1 MSEFIFIF
9 LIVVFFI
16 FKIWLLSTK
25 EDFHDFFPIFFKKKD
40 EEKEIPEEPVDK
52 YLQES
57 RDALE
62 RIKKDP
68 SIILGDQKIIKPEV
82 NSITPN
88 TKEVDYLLGG
98 VPHKWDGTKF
108 IQKD

>member
-52 YLQES
+52 YLQEQELYTS
-57 RDALE
+57 FGLLRFSEKDE
-62 RIKKDP
+62 IFQGWQIVIK
-68 SIILGDQKIIKPEV
+68 
-82 NSITPN
+82 N
-88 TKEVDYLLGG
+88 
-98 VPHKWDGTKF
+98 
-108 IQKD
+108 